1 MLTYLLAILAACA
14 NATSS
19 VLQRKANLEVPRSEN
34 LTLRLIW
41 SLMHEPVWFGGIL
54 AIIAGFLLQ
63 ASALSSG
70 QLATVEPILVAE
82 LPFTLILAAWVF
94 RHRMGPSEWLPSLA
108 MTVGLVGLLYFLSPS
123 SGRAANIRWS
133 VWVTGIAGNLIVIG
147 ILVAAGRLVQ
157 NSRRAALLGIAAGAA
172 FGLTAALIKG
182 TTQILAHGLIA
193 LLTGWQVYAMIVSG
207 LFGMFLTQSALN
219 AGQLVAAQP
228 GLTMTDPVV
237 SILWGV
243 LAFGERVRGGWHAA
257 IAGVCAVIIGVGV
270 VALARSP
277 VLSGSRSASQ
287 RGQPGGAPTDRVTSR
302 GRDEPG

>member
-1 MLTYLLAILAACA
+1 MLTYVLAVLAACA

-19 VLQRKANLEVPRSEN
+19 VLQRKANLDVPRSEN

-94 RHRMGPSEWLPSLA
+94 GRRFGPPEWWPTLA
-108 MTVGLVGLLYFLSPS
+108 MTVGLAGLLFFLSPS
-123 SGRAANIRWS
+123 PGRSENIRWY
-133 VWVTGIAGNLIVIG
+133 VWVTGIAGNLLVIG
-147 ILVAAGRLVQ
+147 ILVAVGRLCQ
-157 NSRRAALLGIAAGAA
+157 NSRRAALLGIAAGAG

-182 TTQILAHGLIA
+182 TTVTLAHGLIA
-193 LLTGWQVYAMIVSG
+193 LLTGWQVYAMIASG

-243 LAFGERVRGGWHAA
+243 LAFGERVRGGWHA
-257 IAGVCAVIIGVGV
+257 IFAGVCAIIIGVGV
-270 VALARSP
+270 FALARSP
-277 VLSGSRSASQ
+277 LLSSSPKERESAQESP
-287 RGQPGGAPTDRVTSR
+287 RHA
-302 GRDEPG
+302 GRQGNATRPR

>member
-1 MLTYLLAILAACA
+1 MLTYVLAILAACA

-19 VLQRKANLEVPRSEN
+19 VLQRRANLDVPRSEN

-94 RHRMGPSEWLPSLA
+94 RQRMGTSEWWPTLA
-108 MTVGLVGLLYFLSPS
+108 MTVGVAGLLYFLSPS
-123 SGRAANIRWS
+123 SGRSGNIRWY
-133 VWVTGIAGNLIVIG
+133 VWVTGATANLIVIG
-147 ILVAAGRLVQ
+147 ILVVVGRRVQ
-157 NSRRAALLGIAAGAA
+157 NAHRAALLGIAAGAG

-193 LLTGWQVYAMIVSG
+193 VLTGWQVYAMIVSG

-257 IAGVCAVIIGVGV
+257 FAGACGIIIGVGV

-277 VLSGSRSASQ
+277 LLSGSPDQRESAQESPRHAGRQ
-287 RGQPGGAPTDRVTSR
+287 RNATRPR
-302 GRDEPG
+302 

>member
-1 MLTYLLAILAACA
+1 MLTYVLALLAACA

-19 VLQRKANLEVPRSEN
+19 VLQRRANLEVPRSEN

-94 RHRMGPSEWLPSLA
+94 RQRMGPLEWWPTLA
-108 MTVGLVGLLYFLSPS
+108 MTVGLAGLLYFLSPS
-123 SGRAANIRWS
+123 PGRSENVRWS
-133 VWVTGIAGNLIVIG
+133 IWTAGITANLIVIA
-147 ILVAAGRLVQ
+147 ILVALGRRGQ
-157 NSRRAALLGIAAGAA
+157 NSRRAALLGVAAGAG

-182 TTQILAHGLIA
+182 MTQTLAHGLIV

-207 LFGMFLTQSALN
+207 VLGMFLTQSALN

-243 LAFGERVRGGWHAA
+243 LAFEEKIRGGWYAA
-257 IAGVCAVIIGVGV
+257 LAGACAIIIGVGV

-277 VLSGSRSASQ
+277 LLARS
-287 RGQPGGAPTDRVTSR
+287 PE
-302 GRDEPG
+302 GREPA

>member
-1 MLTYLLAILAACA
+1 MLTYVLAILAACA

-19 VLQRKANLEVPRSEN
+19 VLQRRANLEVPRSEN

-94 RHRMGPSEWLPSLA
+94 RQRMGRAEWWPTLA
-108 MTVGLVGLLYFLSPS
+108 MTAGVAGLLYFLSPS
-123 SGRAANIRWS
+123 SGRSENIRWY
-133 VWVTGIAGNLIVIG
+133 VWVTGATANLIVIG
-147 ILVAAGRLVQ
+147 ILVAVGRRVQ
-157 NSRRAALLGIAAGAA
+157 NAHRAALLGIAAGAG

-182 TTQILAHGLIA
+182 TTQTLAHGLIA
-193 LLTGWQVYAMIVSG
+193 LVTGWQVYAMIVSG

-237 SILWGV
+237 SIMWGV
-243 LAFGERVRGGWHAA
+243 LAFGEMVRGGWHAA
-257 IAGVCAVIIGVGV
+257 FAGVCAIIIGVGV
-270 VALARSP
+270 VALAKSP
-277 VLSGSRSASQ
+277 LLSGSPEERESAKESP
-287 RGQPGGAPTDRVTSR
+287 RHV
-302 GRDEPG
+302 GRPRNATRPR

>member
-1 MLTYLLAILAACA
+1 MLTYGLAILAACA

-94 RHRMGPSEWLPSLA
+94 HQGMGPPEWWPTLVMTAGLA
-108 MTVGLVGLLYFLSPS
+108 GLLYFLSPS
-123 SGRAANIRWS
+123 PGRSGNGRWY
-133 VWVTGIAGNLIVIG
+133 VWVTGITANLIVIA
-147 ILVAAGRLVQ
+147 ILVAVGRRGQ
-157 NSRRAALLGIAAGAA
+157 NSRRAALLGVAAGAG

-182 TTQILAHGLIA
+182 MTQTLAHGLIA
-193 LLTGWQVYAMIVSG
+193 LLTGWQVYAMIATG
-207 LFGMFLTQSALN
+207 LLGMFLTQSALN

-228 GLTMTDPVV
+228 GLTLTDPVV

-243 LAFGERVRGGWHAA
+243 LAFGEKVRDGWDAVFAGICA
-257 IAGVCAVIIGVGV
+257 IAIGVGV

-277 VLSGSRSASQ
+277 LLSG
-287 RGQPGGAPTDRVTSR
+287 PHEDR
-302 GRDEPG
+302 EQA